1 MKNYDS
7 KCKTFIKDEIQKLF
21 QDSFAE
27 LKKNPKYEK
36 AKPIFNLVHPSR
48 EEYGDWS
55 ANIAMSIAH
64 QIGVSPEEVWKD
76 LNLVLNKEIVH
87 ERIKKIIFVKPGF
100 INFYLS
106 KRWFWRELK
115 NILERQDDYGRI
127 EIGKGKKAQ
136 VEFISA
142 NPTGPLTLGNARG
155 GFLGDALARV
165 LDFVGYEAQR
175 EYYINDA
182 GKQIEAL
189 GHSILG
195 DAEAVYAGEYIKGL
209 RQRCLK
215 DGKIKDAYPAGEW
228 AAEIILREMIQKTVE
243 RMGIRFDHWF
253 SEKSL
258 HKKGK
263 IKEVIEEFKEKGY
276 VQEKDGALWFL
287 ASQFNYGH
295 ENNRKD
301 CVLVKKN
308 GEFTYLAG
316 DLAYHKN
323 KFADR
328 GFGEVINIW
337 GADHYGDMARL
348 QAGVEALGYKG
359 KLSIILVQLVRLME
373 KGKEVRMSKR
383 KGTYV
388 TIDELLDEISLD
400 VARFFFLM
408 YDVDTHMDF
417 DLDLARDTS
426 EKNPVFYVQYAYA
439 RICSI
444 LRESHL
450 RPSGFGG
457 QARIKNL
464 ELLKHPAELG
474 LARELARFPETIEN
488 IASDYKVHHLPYYA
502 ISLAEKFHQFYKEC
516 RVLGDNRDLSYAR
529 LMLTRA
535 TQIVLKNVLALMG
548 ISAPEKM

>member
-1 MKNYDS
+1 MQNYNA
-7 KCKTFIKDEIQKLF
+7 KCKIFIKDEIQKLL

-36 AKPIFNLVHPSR
+36 VKLIFTLVHPIR

-55 ANIAMSIAH
+55 ANIAMSVAH
-64 QIGVSPEEVWKD
+64 QLGVSPEEVWKD
-76 LNLVLNKEIVH
+76 LNLVLNKKIVQ
-87 ERIKKIIFVKPGF
+87 ERIEKISFVKPGF

-106 KRWFWRELK
+106 QKWLWQELK
-115 NILERQDDYGRI
+115 NILERQDDYGRL
-127 EIGKGKKAQ
+127 EIGKGKKVQ

-155 GFLGDALARV
+155 GFLGDVLARV
-165 LDFVGYEAQR
+165 LDFAGYEVQR
-175 EYYINDA
+175 EFYINDA
-182 GKQIEAL
+182 GKQIEVL
-189 GHSILG
+189 GHSVLG
-195 DAEAVYAGEYIKGL
+195 DAEAVYKGEYIKRL

-215 DGKIKDAYPAGEW
+215 DLCDKIKDAYPVGEW

-253 SEKSL
+253 SEKNL

-263 IKEVIEEFKEKGY
+263 IKEVIKELKKKGY
-276 VQEKDGALWFL
+276 IQEKDGALWFL
-287 ASQFNYGH
+287 ASRFNYGH
-295 ENNRKD
+295 KNNRKD
-301 CVLVKKN
+301 CVLVKRN

-337 GADHYGDMARL
+337 GADHYGDVARL
-348 QAGVEALGYKG
+348 QAGVDALGYKG
-359 KLSIILVQLVRLME
+359 KLSIILVQFVRLVE

-383 KGTYV
+383 KGTYI
-388 TIDELLDEISLD
+388 TIDELLDGISLD
-400 VARFFFLM
+400 VSRFFFLM

-444 LRESHL
+444 LKKAKKIDFCSFKPELLEH
-450 RPSGFGG
+450 P
-457 QARIKNL
+457 L
-464 ELLKHPAELG
+464 ELSLMKK
-474 LARELARFPETIEN
+474 LARFPEIIEQ
-488 IASDYKVHHLPYYA
+488 AGSSFYDYEVHILPYYVLDLSA
-502 ISLAEKFHQFYKEC
+502 HFHKFYKDC
-516 RVLGDNRDLSYAR
+516 RVIGGNEELSRAR
-529 LMLTRA
+529 LVLVRA
-535 TQIVLKNVLALMG
+535 TQIVLKNVLTLMG
-548 ISAPEKM
+548 ISAPKKM